1 MIWPAI
7 AGAAVSTGLGFGLNK
22 LFGGGGGGSPG
33 GGGGYGAIQF
43 DPYELAGKF
52 RDNFTKD
59 LYLDKDKFDDVAR
72 FLIRNVNTN
81 PMFDRNYALSTLS
94 TLRDPSKFSLNK
106 DVRDLMTGTVD
117 RRDAK
122 NLIADQ
128 FRLASKG
135 RTASQSFVDDTY
147 ESLKRTGQLG
157 SPSSITSGASS
168 QIASLFPGFRSLG
181 ERDYELM
188 AQFGPGRLDPESGAL
203 LFKTPDII
211 RASRK
216 QSQAAASKAFG

>member
-7 AGAAVSTGLGFGLNK
+7 AGAAVSTVGGFALNK
-22 LFGGGGGGSPG
+22 LFGGGGGSSG

-43 DPYELAGKF
+43 DPYALAGKF
-52 RDNFTKD
+52 RDDFTKD
-59 LYLDKDKFDDVAR
+59 LYMPEKDFGELAG
-72 FLIRNVNTN
+72 FFNENVNTN

-94 TLRDPSKFSLNK
+94 SYSDPNQFMLNE
-106 DVRDLMTGTVD
+106 DVKDLMTGTVD
-117 RRDAK
+117 KKDAK

-147 ESLKRTGQLG
+147 ESLQRTGQLG

-168 QIASLFPGFRSLG
+168 QIASLFPGFRSMG
-181 ERDYELM
+181 EQDYGLM
-188 AQFGPGRLDPESGAL
+188 AQFGPGRLDPETGGL

-211 RASRK
+211 KAGRK
-216 QSQAAASKAFG
+216 QSQAAASNAFA